1 MESTPKP
8 KRSKEEIAAAKAE
21 AEAKRVQRHA
31 EMIARCHR
39 EYGAACISACEKKC
53 ARRVRDAGI
62 SKARVAKRKAQAETR
77 AAGLQKVDERDK
89 AREQSEAAR
98 YVIERRPVIAPS
110 KQIGKAAQAREAWRV
125 AVLFILGLS
134 KEEIATEMYGFPHVR
149 VGAINKV
156 MTKGNLV
163 AIRKERPVEHLI
175 ELDKQS
181 PHGMAGMVMSDAF
194 RFNKR
199 MLAAIEHRRGIVP
212 EQQLKEEGDRAFKRM
227 VNQSTSALHIAAR
240 GGRIR
245 EWNVLAGLEL
255 QSIQGASPAGRLDSI
270 DYSRDNVDGGKG
282 STDGRVIAAIDVAW
296 TMATARRTVLEAFEE
311 DATGPWRWALIEHVV
326 LNDRPLDTY
335 PLPSGMAARADEF
348 LNDALEP
355 LSFLFRLA
363 PSGIRLRTGQSQA
376 GLLMSAIKANREA
389 RLADGTLASA
399 VSPAMRA
406 ASEDSEAR
414 RKRLFGR

>member
-8 KRSKEEIAAAKAE
+8 KRTKDEIAAAKVE
-21 AEAKRVQRHA
+21 AAAKRAARVAAMHQRC
-31 EMIARCHR
+31 ERD
-39 EYGAACISACEKKC
+39 YGVPCGKGCSKGC
-53 ARRVRDAGI
+53 ARRAKDAKA
-62 SKARVAKRKAQAETR
+62 SKARIARRQAAADVRATGIARATERDEARKAA
-77 AAGLQKVDERDK
+77 
-89 AREQSEAAR
+89 EAAR
-98 YVIERRPVIAPS
+98 YVIDRKPAIAPG

-134 KEEIATEMYGFPHVR
+134 KEQIATELYGSPHVR

-163 AIRKERPVEHLI
+163 TIRRERPVEHLI
-175 ELDKQS
+175 ELNRQS
-181 PHGMAGMVMSDAF
+181 PHGMAGLVMSDAF

-212 EQQLKEEGDRAFKRM
+212 EQQLREEGDRAFRRL

-296 TMATARRTVLEAFEE
+296 TMDAARRAVLKAFEE
-311 DATGPWRWALIEHVV
+311 DSTGPWRWALIDHVV
-326 LNDRPLDTY
+326 LKDRPIDTY
-335 PLPSGMAARADEF
+335 PLPAGMAERADEF

-376 GLLMSAIKANREA
+376 GLLLSAIKANREA
-389 RLADGTLASA
+389 RLAEGTLASA

-406 ASEDSEAR
+406 ADESSESRR
-414 RKRLFGR
+414 RKLFGR

>member
-1 MESTPKP
+1 VESTPKP

-31 EMIARCHR
+31 DMLAKCHR
-39 EYGAACISACEKKC
+39 EYGAACISACEKAC

-62 SKARVAKRKAQAETR
+62 SKARVARAKAKAEAR
-77 AAGLQKVDERDK
+77 GAGIQQMEVRDK
-89 AREQSEAAR
+89 ARADADAAR
-98 YVIERRPVIAPS
+98 YVIERRPAAPS
-110 KQIGKAAQAREAWRV
+110 KQFSKAAQAREAWRV

-134 KEEIATEMYGFPHVR
+134 KEEIATEMYGYPTIR

-163 AIRKERPVEHLI
+163 AIRNERPVDHLL
-175 ELDKQS
+175 ELDRQS

-199 MLAAIEHRRGIVP
+199 LLAAIEHRRGIVP
-212 EQQLKEEGDRAFKRM
+212 EQQLREEGDRAFKRL

-245 EWNVLAGLEL
+245 EWNLLAGIEL
-255 QSIQGASPAGRLDSI
+255 QSIQGSSPAGRLDSI

-282 STDGRVIAAIDVAW
+282 STDGRVLAAIDVAE
-296 TMATARRTVLEAFEE
+296 TMDSARRTVLKTFEE
-311 DATGPWRWALIEHVV
+311 DATGPWRWALIDHVV
-326 LNDRPLDTY
+326 LKDRPLDTY
-335 PLPSGMAARADEF
+335 PLPAGMTQRADEF

-363 PSGIRLRTGQSQA
+363 PSGIRLKTGQSQA
-376 GLLMSAIKANREA
+376 GLLLSAIKANREA
-389 RLADGTLASA
+389 RLAEGTLASA

-406 ASEDSEAR
+406 AGESSEER
-414 RKRLFGR
+414 RRRLFGR